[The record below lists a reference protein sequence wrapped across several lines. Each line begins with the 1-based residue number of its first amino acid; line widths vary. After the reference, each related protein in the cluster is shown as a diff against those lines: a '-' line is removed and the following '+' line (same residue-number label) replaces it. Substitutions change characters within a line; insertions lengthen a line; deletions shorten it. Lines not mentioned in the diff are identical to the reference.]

1 MEAKPGEVVTDGRN
15 VTIGAPVVIA
25 ICRPTNSDASNPTP
39 DAGVESKDETQE
51 DK

>member
-1 MEAKPGEVVTDGRN
+1 MEAKPGEVVTDGRS

-25 ICRPTNSDASNPTP
+25 VSRPTSDASNPTP
-39 DAGVESKDETQE
+39 DAGVESKDDKQE